1 VTNVHY
7 FPRYSQAE
15 NFATNNTLLLFHR
28 LYESNRYTFH
38 KFLKQLVDDQ
48 QIAEIGL
55 QLSQQTRTGQSV
67 PDGYLSQ
74 DAIKI
79 CIEAKNS
86 AKAFYEDQIRRHL
99 DGFREGTSG
108 YLILLSPHL
117 PELEQQAWQGLS
129 DIAKGKS
136 VELIQL
142 TFSKIIASF
151 RASLRDFDSELQ
163 ELVQDFEDYCSESGL
178 IDTDATTL
186 FVPPCGKSH
195 EINVAQKLYFC
206 PSTWSRRKTA
216 FLGIY
221 YDKAVR
227 YIGRVAKVAYCERN
241 GTLAAT
247 DAGGSELYLSEEE
260 KQRVVAAMDSAM
272 KQNGWDI
279 SHGNQFYLCNEMLE
293 THFRK
298 DTPGGI
304 QGHRYFDLKDY
315 GPTTDLMEVAKML
328 SQKPWPNS
336 AS

>member
-1 VTNVHY
+1 MTNVHY
-7 FPRYSQAE
+7 FPRYSQPE

-55 QLSQQTRTGQSV
+55 QLSQQTRTGRSI

-86 AKAFYEDQIRRHL
+86 AKAFYEDQIGRHL
-99 DGFREGTSG
+99 DGFREGASG

-117 PELEQQAWQGLS
+117 PEIEQQIWQRLS
-129 DIAKGKS
+129 EAAKGKN

-142 TFSKIIASF
+142 TFSKIVDCF
-151 RASLRDFDSELQ
+151 RDSLRDFDSELQ
-163 ELVQDFEDYCSESGL
+163 ELIQDFEDYCSESGL
-178 IDTDATTL
+178 IDTDVTTM

-227 YIGRVAKVAYCERN
+227 HVGRVAKVAYCERN
-241 GTLAAT
+241 GELIATAADGT
-247 DAGGSELYLSEEE
+247 ALQLSEDE
-260 KQRVVAAMDSAM
+260 KQRVNAAMDSAM
-272 KQNGWDI
+272 EQNGWDI
-279 SHGNQFYLCNEMLE
+279 LQGNQFYLCSEMLKTNFKKE
-293 THFRK
+293 SS
-298 DTPGGI
+298 GGI

-315 GPTTDLMEVAKML
+315 GQTKDLAEIARML
-328 SQKPWPNS
+328 TQETWT
-336 AS
+336 